1 MKTTTPLTS
10 ALLSILLAWCVA
22 CVQPVQAAGQTVRV
36 GIMSGE
42 DEDVWH
48 TVAANAANQG
58 ITVNITTFADYTQ
71 PNEALAQHDLD
82 ANSSQH
88 KLLRASQHA
97 HAFLHLGSPLGRIT
111 FAGDAL
117 VVHTPKGR

>member
-22 CVQPVQAAGQTVRV
+22 CVQPVV
-36 GIMSGE
+36 
-42 DEDVWH
+42 
-48 TVAANAANQG
+48 ANQD
-58 ITVNITTFADYTQ
+58 ITVNITTLANYTQ

-88 KLLRASQHA
+88 KPYL
-97 HAFLHLGSPLGRIT
+97 
-111 FAGDAL
+111 DAQIQA
-117 VVHTPKGR
+117 R